1 MGREELHGVLAV
13 RQHHADHRG
22 RGLVDEL
29 HRTLGRTLTSLV
41 AVKHADD
48 ARDALALHEP
58 DVIYAE
64 GRPQRRHR
72 IGEAGLV
79 HGDDVG
85 VALADDGRPG
95 CRHGLLGAV
104 VGKEV
109 LALVEDRGVTGVEV
123 LGRVVG
129 RTQDAA
135 AKGDGPALLVVDG
148 EHRPVVEPVGKAPRA
163 LHGKVG
169 GDELLG
175 AKALPA
181 QVRDERA
188 ASRRVAKVPAT
199 AHVRAKAA
207 PGKVCAR
214 GGRSLAAT
222 THEHGVVVVVCQRQ
236 GLDQAVLARPAGRPP
251 VLGKLDARAIC
262 QVANGVRKREVLALH
277 HVLEDVAALAARAK
291 AMPQA
296 RCRVHLER
304 GGLLVV
310 EGAASPELAAALA
323 QLDRLA
329 HQLHDV
335 GGLADPLLVLVA
347 DHATTPTHSSPRFS
361 RTHWMF
367 PNTTD
372 SSSASESNRREAR
385 RWRRNTTRAS
395 SP

>member
-1 MGREELHGVLAV
+1 M
-13 RQHHADHRG
+13 
-22 RGLVDEL
+22 
-29 HRTLGRTLTSLV
+29 
-41 AVKHADD
+41 
-48 ARDALALHEP
+48 
-58 DVIYAE
+58 
-64 GRPQRRHR
+64 
-72 IGEAGLV
+72 

-85 VALADDGRPG
+85 VALADDGRAR

-109 LALVEDRGVTGVEV
+109 LALVEDRGVTRVEV
-123 LGRVVG
+123 LGRIVCG
-129 RTQDAA
+129 AQDAA
-135 AKGDGPALLVVDG
+135 AKGDGAPLLIVDG
-148 EHRPVVEPVGKAPRA
+148 KHGPVVEPVGKAPRA
-163 LHGKVG
+163 FNGQVG
-169 GDELLG
+169 CDELLG
-175 AKALPA
+175 AIALPA

-188 ASRRVAKVPAT
+188 APGRVAQVPAA

-207 PGKVCAR
+207 PGKVGAR
-214 GGRSLAAT
+214 GGRPLATA
-222 THEHGVVVVVCQRQ
+222 THEHGVVVVVRQRE
-236 GLDQAVLARPAGRPP
+236 GLDEAVLARTARGALI
-251 VLGKLDARAIC
+251 LGKLDARTIC

-291 AMPQA
+291 AVPEA
-296 RCRVHLER
+296 RCRIHLER

-310 EGAASPELAAALA
+310 EGAASPELPAALT

-335 GGLADPLLVLVA
+335 GGLANPLLVLVA
-347 DHATTPTHSSPRFS
+347 DHATTPTHSSPTFS

-367 PNTTD
+367 PNTAD